1 MAGQGPCSEGLSRD
15 SLDSDFSNMSSMLK
29 KLFCEDEF
37 ITALERCVEKILA
50 KRLKAN
56 EDRLERQE
64 GELHELRVQLDQKE
78 AEIQSLSRSLNK
90 ITVDVDTFNMR
101 ANDLEQY
108 SRRNSIRIFGIPE
121 SQGEDT
127 DQAVIKAVSDN
138 LPGSISLA
146 DIDRS
151 HRSGKPRADAKKPRP
166 ILVKLTHYRKK
177 AALMKDRRRLKGT
190 GVSIQEDLTKANHQ
204 ILMKLANH
212 PKVEAAWSIDGKIM
226 AALKTSEEGITMK
239 RAFSTLQQVSAL

>member
-1 MAGQGPCSEGLSRD
+1 MNTMAGQGPCTEGLSQD
-15 SLDSDFSNMSSMLK
+15 SLNPDFSNMSTMLK

-64 GELHELRVQLDQKE
+64 GELMELRNQLDEKE
-78 AEIQSLSRSLNK
+78 AEVQSLSLSLNK
-90 ITVDVDTFNMR
+90 LSEEVDMFNMR

-108 SRRNSIRIFGIPE
+108 SRRNSVRIFGIPE

-127 DQAVIKAVSDN
+127 DQLVIKAVSDH
-138 LPGSISLA
+138 LPCTISPA

-177 AALMKDRRRLKGT
+177 AALMKDRRR
-190 GVSIQEDLTKANHQ
+190 SQRNW
-204 ILMKLANH
+204 NFH
-212 PKVEAAWSIDGKIM
+212 PRGLDQGKSPGPHE
-226 AALKTSEEGITMK
+226 TCEPPQS
-239 RAFSTLQQVSAL
+239 